1 MLWSF
6 TSANGPKMLN
16 IKALTRLHIGP
27 VNLNLADGEVI
38 AITGPSGS
46 GKSVLLRA
54 IADLDPNT
62 GSLRTQSGAREEM
75 PAPEWRRKVAYLP
88 AESGWWADTV
98 AAHFEH
104 PEQADPASL
113 GLPSEAMGWEV
124 ARLSSGERQRLAFLR
139 LLAYAP
145 DVLLLDEPTAP
156 LDAENTALFEAR
168 LKRCIAAGTSVLLV
182 THDPAQATRMADR
195 HFVLADGQLREAV
208 HG

>member
-6 TSANGPKMLN
+6 TSVNGPKMLN

-62 GSLRTQSGAREEM
+62 GEVRTQGGVRRGM
-75 PAPEWRRKVAYLP
+75 PAPQWRRKVAYLP
-88 AESGWWADTV
+88 AESGWWADIV
-98 AAHFEH
+98 SEHFDKPNE
-104 PEQADPASL
+104 ADLASL
-113 GLPSEAMGWEV
+113 GLSLKAIGWEV

-139 LLAYAP
+139 LLEHAP

-156 LDAENTALFEAR
+156 LDAENTALFEVR
-168 LKRCIAAGTSVLLV
+168 LKRCIAAGASVLLV
-182 THDPAQATRMADR
+182 THDPAQAARIADR
-195 HFVLADGQLREAV
+195 HYVLADGQLSEAA

>member
-1 MLWSF
+1 MLE
-6 TSANGPKMLN
+6 

-27 VNLNLADGEVI
+27 VTLSLADGEVI

-62 GSLRTQSGAREEM
+62 GNLRTQSGVRAEM
-75 PAPEWRRKVAYLP
+75 SGPVWRRKVAYLP

-104 PEQADPASL
+104 PEQADLTSL
-113 GLPSEAMGWEV
+113 GLPPEAMGWEV

-139 LLAYAP
+139 LLERAP

-156 LDAENTALFEAR
+156 LDAENTALFESR
-168 LKRCIAAGTSVLLV
+168 LKRCMAAGTSVLLV
-182 THDPAQATRMADR
+182 THDPAQSARMAER
-195 HFVLADGQLREAV
+195 HFVFSEGQLRETT

>member
-1 MLWSF
+1 MLE
-6 TSANGPKMLN
+6 
-16 IKALTRLHIGP
+16 IKALSRLHIGP
-27 VNLNLADGEVI
+27 VNLSLADGEVI

-62 GSLRTQSGAREEM
+62 GAVRTQSGARSEM
-75 PAPEWRRKVAYLP
+75 SAPTWRRKLAYLP

-98 AAHFEH
+98 SEHFEQ
-104 PEQADPASL
+104 PEQADLASL
-113 GLPSEAMGWEV
+113 GLPSEAMSWEV

-139 LLAYAP
+139 LLEHAP

-168 LKRCIAAGTSVLLV
+168 LKRCIASGVSVMLV
-182 THDPAQATRMADR
+182 THDPTQATRIADR
-195 HFVLADGQLREAV
+195 HYVLADGQLREAAHV
-208 HG
+208 

>member
-1 MLWSF
+1 M
-6 TSANGPKMLN
+6 
-16 IKALTRLHIGP
+16 IVIEALTRLHIGP
-27 VNLNLADGEVI
+27 VNLSLADGEVV

-62 GSLRTQSGAREEM
+62 GNLRTQSGARAAM
-75 PAPEWRRKVAYLP
+75 PAPAWRRKVAYLP
-88 AESGWWADTV
+88 AESGWWADSV
-98 AAHFEH
+98 SEHFEK
-104 PEQADPASL
+104 PEAVDLPSL
-113 GLPSEAMGWEV
+113 GIAPEAMGWEV

-139 LLAYAP
+139 LLEHAP

-168 LKRCIAAGTSVLLV
+168 LKRCIATGTSVLLV

-195 HFVLADGQLREAV
+195 HFVLSDGQLREAP

>member
-1 MLWSF
+1 MLE
-6 TSANGPKMLN
+6 

-27 VNLNLADGEVI
+27 INLSLADGEVI

-62 GSLRTQSGAREEM
+62 GEARTQSGARAEM
-75 PAPEWRRKVAYLP
+75 PAPDWRRKVAYLP

-98 AAHFEH
+98 SAHFEK
-104 PEQADPASL
+104 PSEADLASL
-113 GLPSEAMGWEV
+113 GLAPEAMGWEV
-124 ARLSSGERQRLAFLR
+124 ARLSSGERQRLSFLR
-139 LLAYAP
+139 LLERAP
-145 DVLLLDEPTAP
+145 DALLLDEPTAP
-156 LDAENTALFEAR
+156 LDAQNTALFEAR
-168 LKRCIAAGTSVLLV
+168 LQRCIAAGISVMLV

-195 HFVLADGQLREAV
+195 HFVLADGKLSEAT

>member
-1 MLWSF
+1 MLE
-6 TSANGPKMLN
+6 

-27 VNLNLADGEVI
+27 VSLSLANGEVV

-62 GSLRTQSGAREEM
+62 GSLRTQSGARAEM
-75 PAPEWRRKVAYLP
+75 PAPAWRRKVAYLP
-88 AESGWWADTV
+88 AESGWWADIV
-98 AAHFEH
+98 SEHFEK
-104 PEQADPASL
+104 PSEVELASL
-113 GLPSEAMGWEV
+113 GISEEAMSWEV

-139 LLAYAP
+139 LLEHAP

-168 LKRCIAAGTSVLLV
+168 LQRCIASGVSVVLV
-182 THDPAQATRMADR
+182 THDPAQAARIADR
-195 HFVLADGQLREAV
+195 HYVLADGQLREAAHV
-208 HG
+208 